1 MRPMTRSQTKR
12 LSRAAAY
19 TGLVII
25 ALGAAF
31 PIYWMVITAVK
42 TYPEIYGYPIT
53 YFPRR
58 ITFEHFQK
66 IGTMGFLRYFINS
79 ILVSGGTMLLSLAVG
94 LFPAYA
100 FSRFRFRGRGPLLS
114 SALLFQMFPMAVL
127 LLPIF
132 IALKSL
138 SLLDTR
144 TGLILSYIPFTTPIT
159 IVFLRSFFISVPKSL
174 EEAALI
180 DGCSLPG
187 AVIHIILPVAL
198 PGIFAVGIY
207 TFLFSWS
214 ELMYSMSILVSRD
227 VQNIPAFL
235 SVFVGQ
241 YQTRWGPLFAG
252 SLIAMGPPLVLFIV
266 LQRYFIAGLTGGSV
280 KG

>member
-1 MRPMTRSQTKR
+1 MTRSRSKK
-12 LSRAAAY
+12 LARAAAY
-19 TGLVII
+19 IGLVII

-31 PIYWMVITAVK
+31 PIYWMIITALK
-42 TYPEIYGYPIT
+42 TYPEIYAYPIT
-53 YFPRR
+53 YIPRR
-58 ITFEHFQK
+58 ITFEHFRK
-66 IGTMGFLRYFINS
+66 IGTMGFLKYFTSS
-79 ILVSGGTMLLSLAVG
+79 ILVSGGTMLASLAIG

-100 FSRFRFRGRGPLLS
+100 FSRFRFRGRGTLLS
-114 SALLFQMFPMAVL
+114 SVLLFQMFPMAVL

-132 IALKSL
+132 IALRNI

-159 IVFLRSFFISVPKSL
+159 IMFLRSFFVSVPKSL

-180 DGCSLPG
+180 DGCSLSR
-187 AVIHIILPVAL
+187 AIIHIILPVVL

-252 SLIAMGPPLVLFIV
+252 SLIAMGPPLILFII
-266 LQRYFIAGLTGGSV
+266 LQRYFIAGLTGGAV